1 MYRIL
6 TNIFLI
12 VAFPKDYFFFGVAFG
27 SSILAASIGMAKT
40 LRYGI
45 CRIIADSDAID
56 LFTGRFLMACLSCG
70 LALLSK
76 GFMIVT
82 IMYKHVRFERFD
94 ENYTKLEVLQP
105 QQLAEAVAL
114 CFGLFI
120 PQLILAIWSSVG
132 AKKSSLKMIIQHP
145 SIILLPIYTFYT
157 FSKINTIN
165 GDRDVR
171 VKLSPLYTSINMFL
185 SFGYGFMTIYF
196 YFGFGFM
203 LAKSIFA
210 VFAII
215 STAIF
220 LYYDSVFPCCC
231 ECCLL
236 PPYQISVY
244 DPDNPELEL
253 VWREGRVEEI
263 VKQDGVQNEDV
274 VTENYETEEEE
285 KLEMVVVVDGGQ
297 TD

>member
-1 MYRIL
+1 
-6 TNIFLI
+6 
-12 VAFPKDYFFFGVAFG
+12 
-27 SSILAASIGMAKT
+27 
-40 LRYGI
+40 
-45 CRIIADSDAID
+45 
-56 LFTGRFLMACLSCG
+56 
-70 LALLSK
+70 
-76 GFMIVT
+76 
-82 IMYKHVRFERFD
+82 
-94 ENYTKLEVLQP
+94 
-105 QQLAEAVAL
+105 
-114 CFGLFI
+114 
-120 PQLILAIWSSVG
+120 
-132 AKKSSLKMIIQHP
+132 
-145 SIILLPIYTFYT
+145 
-157 FSKINTIN
+157 
-165 GDRDVR
+165 
-171 VKLSPLYTSINMFL
+171 MFL